1 MLIDTHCH
9 LDVADFDLDRDQ
21 VLAEARAAGVGRILV
36 PAIQAAGWQ
45 GLISLCQREAG
56 LFPALGLHPVFLE
69 RHQAGDLIELAR
81 LIATVRPV
89 AIGEIGLDF
98 FIPDLDR
105 ARQQALFEEQLT
117 LAVSANLPVVIH
129 ARKSH
134 DYVIACLRRIR
145 IRGGIAHAFSGS
157 IQQAHQYLDL
167 GFKLGFGGM
176 LTFERSSRLRALA
189 KALPLDALVLETDA
203 PDLTVA
209 SHQGERNSPAYL
221 PDVLSA
227 LSQVRG
233 QDPDFIAVHT
243 SHNALTIFDFDAW
256 ERARTGPA
264 RPQSG

>member
-9 LDVADFDLDRDQ
+9 LDVPEFDLDRDQ

-81 LIATVRPV
+81 LLAILRPV

-98 FIPDLDR
+98 FLPDLDR
-105 ARQQALFEEQLT
+105 VRQQTLFEEQLN
-117 LAVSANLPVVIH
+117 LAVSAHLPVIIH

-134 DYVIACLRRIR
+134 DAVIGCLRRIR
-145 IRGGIAHAFSGS
+145 TRGGTVHAFSGS

-227 LSQVRG
+227 LAQVRG
-233 QDPDFIAVHT
+233 QDPDYLAAHT
-243 SHNALTIFDFDAW
+243 SRNALAVFDFDAW
-256 ERARTGPA
+256 ART
-264 RPQSG
+264 QSGPPGS